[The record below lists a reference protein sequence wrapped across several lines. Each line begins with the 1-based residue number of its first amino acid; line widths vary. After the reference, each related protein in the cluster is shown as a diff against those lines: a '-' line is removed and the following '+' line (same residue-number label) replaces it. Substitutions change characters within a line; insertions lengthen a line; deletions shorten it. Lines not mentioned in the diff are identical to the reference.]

1 MGQWSIGW
9 ELGAS
14 RTLPASL
21 ALRTFSSRTPSLLPG
36 RVPRGEGR
44 VARAL
49 VCGQIQQ
56 ATERFGGLHS
66 SCEYPCARGSVALN
80 SKIKTKQTKQNSN
93 TKGQERNCG
102 KKEKAPR
109 PRFLIKRSRIFILH
123 WAPQIR

>member
-21 ALRTFSSRTPSLLPG
+21 ALRTFSSRTPSPLP
-36 RVPRGEGR
+36 GR

-49 VCGQIQQ
+49 VCSQIQQ

-109 PRFLIKRSRIFILH
+109 PHFLIKRSRIFILH

>member
-21 ALRTFSSRTPSLLPG
+21 ALRTFSSRTPSPLPG

-80 SKIKTKQTKQNSN
+80 SKIKTKQTKQQHERAREKLWEKRKSSPPPFFNQEVPHFHFALGPSN
-93 TKGQERNCG
+93 
-102 KKEKAPR
+102 
-109 PRFLIKRSRIFILH
+109 
-123 WAPQIR
+123 